1 MGRLTGKGGASPNF
15 FYMPHCYNGRVSSIV
30 VSGTPIRRPWGYLQ
44 GPNDSVVFS
53 KSQRFDYET
62 ELGFFISG
70 KVPMGEIVSADNAR
84 EHIFGFVVL
93 NDWSARDI
101 QFYESAPLGPFNG
114 KSAGTSISTWV
125 VTLEALDEV
134 GALVKVED
142 DASRVSAAPLVRC
155 KDTVSIQVSTTL
167 SREYSFPLVI
177 NNRNTYRVA

>member
-44 GPNDSVVFS
+44 GPNNSAVFS

-70 KVPMGEIVSADNAR
+70 QVPIGEVVSADKAR
-84 EHIFGFVVL
+84 EYIFGFVVL

-101 QFYESAPLGPFNG
+101 QFYESNPLGPFNG
-114 KSAGTSISTWV
+114 KSSGTSISPWV

-134 GALVKVED
+134 GALVKVD
-142 DASRVSAAPLVRC
+142 DTESRVSAPLVRC

-167 SREYSFPLVI
+167 SREFFFLCSTDIQSTDFV
-177 NNRNTYRVA
+177 T